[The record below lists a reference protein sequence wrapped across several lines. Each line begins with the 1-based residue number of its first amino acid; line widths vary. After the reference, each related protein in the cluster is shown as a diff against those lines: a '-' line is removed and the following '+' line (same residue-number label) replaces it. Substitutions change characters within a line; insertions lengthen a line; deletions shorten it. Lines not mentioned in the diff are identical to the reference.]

1 MARSLPIHPQ
11 SHAPGP
17 PPSSEPKAGGAV
29 DPICG
34 MTVDPKTTPWKH
46 EAAGTTHYFCCEGC
60 RDAFVSRGGRA
71 RAPETPAPAHAE
83 WTCPMHPQIVRD
95 RPGPCPIC
103 GMALEPRTPTAGDER
118 NPELDDMGRRLAF
131 AAALT
136 LPLFVVAM
144 SDLLPFDPVAH
155 VLSPRARALLEL
167 ALATPVCLYAG
178 WPFFVRAVDSVRNR
192 SPNMFTL
199 IGMGVAAAYGYS
211 VVAAIAPGLLPASL
225 ETGAHGGGVPVYF
238 EAASVIVTLVLV
250 GQVLELRAR
259 GRAGA
264 AIQKLLGMAA
274 KSARRLRDDGGEDD
288 VPLESLRAG
297 DRLRVRPGEKV
308 PVDGVVV
315 EGRSTVDESMVTG
328 EPIPVEKVPGDEVV
342 GATMNGTG
350 ALVMRAERVG
360 QDTVL
365 ARIVARV
372 AEAQRSRAPIQR
384 MADAVAAAFVPSVI
398 GVAAITAVV
407 WALVGPE
414 PRLAHALVQAVAV
427 LIVDCPCALG
437 LATPMA
443 IMVAAGRGA
452 TMGVLFK
459 DAEAIE
465 ALRAVDTVVVDKT
478 GTLTAGKP
486 HLAEVVAA
494 PDFTADDVLHVAAAL
509 EASSEHPLAAAI
521 VAGATE
527 RGAPRTRASAFQAVP
542 GQGVGGEV
550 DGRAAALGNRRFMAG
565 LGVDVAGI
573 EARAE
578 AMRASGQTVVFV
590 AAGGRLAGVLGIADP
605 VKPGASAAIDALR
618 REGIR
623 VVMATGDNR
632 VTATAVARAVGID
645 DDGDKDVVAEASP
658 EDKAAAIERLR
669 REGRIVAMAG
679 DGINDAPALAA
690 AHVGIAM
697 GTGADVALE
706 AAGVT
711 LVGGDL
717 GALVRARRLSQAT
730 IANIKQ
736 NLFFAFAY
744 NVVGVPIAAGVL
756 YPAFGLLL
764 SPMIAAAAM
773 SFSSV
778 SVIANALRLRRLAA

>member
-1 MARSLPIHPQ
+1 
-11 SHAPGP
+11 
-17 PPSSEPKAGGAV
+17 
-29 DPICG
+29 
-34 MTVDPKTTPWKH
+34 
-46 EAAGTTHYFCCEGC
+46 
-60 RDAFVSRGGRA
+60 
-71 RAPETPAPAHAE
+71 
-83 WTCPMHPQIVRD
+83 MHPQIVRD

-427 LIVDCPCALG
+427 LIVACPCALG